1 MRKNRGWSSTEI
13 ITQPKLQKPT
23 GLIFNLNGCNLSLKW
38 TPIIGCFTNYI
49 IYGANN
55 AEQLEKIGETFN
67 NYFSQILPQTNE
79 SYFIAVST
87 YYDGIES
94 EKSEIFQVK
103 TKVEKPVEVIKVIPE
118 PIITPLQPEVL
129 EIRNPSILP
138 FGLCACCLVPQPL
151 MKRKEKVVCSKNL
164 DQEYEYD
171 NIKWNKKAKLI
182 LSDIE
187 KIDELLRQNSA
198 YVGVNGIILK

>member
-55 AEQLEKIGETFN
+55 PEQLEKIGETFN

-79 SYFIAVST
+79 NYFISIST
-87 YYDGIES
+87 YYDGLES

-103 TKVEKPVEVIKVIPE
+103 TKVEKTIEVIKVTPE
-118 PIITPLQPEVL
+118 PIITPLQPDVL
-129 EIRNPSILP
+129 EIRNPSTLP

-151 MKRKEKVVCSKNL
+151 MKRRGKVVCSKNL

>member
-49 IYGANN
+49 IYAANN
-55 AEQLEKIGETFN
+55 SEQLEKIGETFN

-79 SYFIAVST
+79 NYFISVST
-87 YYDGIES
+87 YYDGLES

-103 TKVEKPVEVIKVIPE
+103 TKVEKPIEVIKVIPE

-129 EIRNPSILP
+129 EIRNPSTLP
-138 FGLCACCLVPQPL
+138 FGLCVCCLVPQPL

-198 YVGVNGIILK
+198 YVGINGIILK